1 VNSLESY
8 SLVTGIPIKELA
20 ELELKMMLHLN
31 YHLMMPETE
40 VSALLSGE
48 IDALF
53 DQQRNQQWE
62 PSLFSTASWSG
73 HRYLLYTLLALVTLC
88 LPSPALLILYILLS
102 SLFAPHSRTLT
113 ETNQTKNIILLP
125 SALNG
130 QRTGVTTLKT
140 WGFSVLQ

>member
-1 VNSLESY
+1 MNSLESY

-53 DQQRNQQWE
+53 DQQRNQQ
-62 PSLFSTASWSG
+62 
-73 HRYLLYTLLALVTLC
+73 
-88 LPSPALLILYILLS
+88 
-102 SLFAPHSRTLT
+102 
-113 ETNQTKNIILLP
+113 
-125 SALNG
+125 
-130 QRTGVTTLKT
+130 
-140 WGFSVLQ
+140 